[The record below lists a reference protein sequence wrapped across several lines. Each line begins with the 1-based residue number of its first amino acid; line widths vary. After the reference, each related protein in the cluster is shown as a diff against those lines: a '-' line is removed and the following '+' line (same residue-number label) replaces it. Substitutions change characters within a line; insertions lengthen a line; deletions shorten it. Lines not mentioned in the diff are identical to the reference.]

1 IEREIAFHTWVYE
14 TTEHRLLNDHWTRL
28 SNLVR
33 IYMTLHHNLH
43 GSHGVFGE
51 MTTRY
56 RDISRSDDFDA
67 MLAHVD
73 EHMAQGF
80 DSVLKALK

>member
-1 IEREIAFHTWVYE
+1 
-14 TTEHRLLNDHWTRL
+14 
-28 SNLVR
+28 
-33 IYMTLHHNLH
+33 MTLHHNLH

-56 RDISRSDDFDA
+56 RD
-67 MLAHVD
+67 LAHGESLAAMQSHID

-80 DSVLKALK
+80 DSVVSALK